1 MSADRPNDAAQ
12 PAPTATSGEWLSN
25 LIDGE
30 ALPEDLE
37 QTCRRW
43 RNSPEVR
50 RDWHAY
56 QLIGDVMR
64 SEELASSPARDAAFL
79 QALRGRLAEEP
90 VPLSPAPLPAAARP
104 LPGREVRARRWL
116 MPAAAVAG
124 FAAVGVSVLT
134 MRPGTGGPTGWNEP
148 VAVVQPAAPDALR
161 RTVASPSSASS
172 PAFVLDGQVI
182 RDARLDAYFEAH
194 RGAAGPMPSAV
205 PGGALRSVEILVPQ
219 R

>member
-1 MSADRPNDAAQ
+1 MSADRPNDAAH
-12 PAPTATSGEWLSN
+12 PAPAATSGEWLSS
-25 LIDGE
+25 LTDGE
-30 ALPEDLE
+30 GLPDDVE
-37 QTCRRW
+37 QACRRW
-43 RNSPEVR
+43 RSGTELR

-64 SEELASSPARDAAFL
+64 SEDLSSSPARDATFL
-79 QALRGRLAEEP
+79 QALRSRLAEEP
-90 VPLSPAPLPAAARP
+90 VPLAPAPLPAAA
-104 LPGREVRARRWL
+104 LAVAGRDARSRRWL

-134 MRPGTGGPTGWNEP
+134 MRPGAGGPTGWNEP
-148 VAVVQPAAPDALR
+148 VAVVQPAPSDAVR
-161 RTVASPSSASS
+161 RTVASPASASS
-172 PAFVLDGQVI
+172 PSFVLDGQVI